1 MENILSS
8 LNSLAETWLVFGSVS
23 CHVDLHYT
31 LLSGLGLLLVY
42 VCYLVLKLAVP
53 SLWKKKCTQK
63 LQEKAEGARE
73 SQKGE
78 GTFQRAEERRKMQT
92 AQQSPLEEPYGAT
105 CRDRLLHPDPL
116 FDVCHGTGCEVS
128 HLPPQAALEDGG
140 ASHSRP
146 ASTAPAAG
154 ACDTANHRGC
164 PVTPQ
169 GPLPL
174 APSVLRP
181 KHFALLER
189 WLSSSPPGS
198 TPTSGPRFLR
208 DPMLPHA
215 LVSVTLPTEGARGAE
230 VALPGETARP
240 PASRPSEVLANDPR
254 TKGAGQASRPVTD
267 PSQQRPA
274 AGRLS
279 PSDLGYPVNQHL
291 PDSPASQAS
300 LQGDLPEPGH
310 LLPPNP
316 EALARLRGRDKKEG
330 DFLTTKDKD
339 ENKEPFSKPS
349 YLERLSW
356 AKSRAKAQ
364 EPAASPSAGSKGPAA
379 SPSAGGKGPAAS
391 PSAGGKGPAASPSA
405 GGKGEPVR
413 LQAPHSEDE
422 AEPKPAQLFWG
433 PPSLHSEALPPP
445 AMASCTHPSTFN
457 SMAEASL
464 ADSSPPVTLSSAP
477 LPVTKSQSQTWLQTL
492 SQQPHSRLCDPPA
505 TGAPTHPQ
513 GHSPVPVLTLSPQSQ
528 IRICGVRFHRPQGE
542 ARPLGPLETQ
552 HLEYN
557 VLKKEQERVWG
568 LPSSVQKSR
577 DTFCPSP
584 PKLSLVSQPFKSHMP
599 RPILLGDFPLTDEL
613 RKKLEHHL
621 RKRLIQHRWGLPH
634 RINESLSLM
643 CPQSELVDFP
653 ESGRSCGLSW
663 LSLSKDQE
671 SQDSHAIVLNG
682 SGKFHSGALEN
693 HAREEAE
700 VKGQTADSQDV
711 GQKGHVQGNPEEAP
725 GSSPQSDLKT
735 DHEPCATSQSSL
747 SKGSQCQKD
756 FAVALEQHL
765 DKKTREI
772 LEGQMPSTV
781 KRSWR
786 SVKVAGPPPETPPR
800 LLKDLAPLAREEDP
814 LKKHQH
820 SLLISPSKEKML
832 EEHIKTFGKRMTFGL
847 PQRVEESL
855 ESYKTRVEPP
865 RSLSQFHAPSHADPA
880 VDSVQSSRF
889 LESSSTGRDGMQT
902 LNFTPIQEVSLPAS
916 WPVSQ
921 VQPASENKEVFT
933 DKGTAQSGRQSPEL
947 PMRPEDPTEER
958 LASSTN
964 AQGPQGE
971 RLSWRAGPMAEGST
985 EPLKG
990 EPTKVL
996 TSTQGPC
1003 SPGRDS
1009 TTCQPLQG
1017 MSAPYNP
1024 GTSDYKAQVSR
1035 GVVLHSES
1043 RPPSASGEMTS
1054 KCQGP
1059 SSGDMVASQVL
1070 RVHLPT
1076 AGVSMEPGRGPW
1088 FPAHESDKCQN
1099 QECPPAAKRESPL
1112 AAEAGKLGG
1121 GDAGLGT
1128 SQTRGKRRSVQAR
1141 APEETHGH
1149 TASPALSPKGQPPEN
1164 HFTSQVKCFLQWMSP
1179 GQKHKGQERSLAKGS
1194 SPSPPVK
1201 VSSLIKGRCDFYRSI
1216 EAQKCVRDPG
1226 VILRKPLGHRHGTV
1240 IPCPQ
1245 APAPPPVGSG
1255 ETQQKEQ
1262 RRGSCC
1268 QAACSQVQ
1276 KAESCSP
1283 GEGQTAPKRCGVA
1296 GKAEMVISPM
1306 RASQGIRVP
1315 PKSCL

>member
-73 SQKGE
+73 SQKGGSTGRRDTEE
-78 GTFQRAEERRKMQT
+78 GKTLQRPPGK
-92 AQQSPLEEPYGAT
+92 PY
-105 CRDRLLHPDPL
+105 DPSDFHLLPCPDSL
-116 FDVCHGTGCEVS
+116 CGVGNKASD
-128 HLPPQAALEDGG
+128 QASCLLSRAPLEDGT
-140 ASHSRP
+140 ASTFQVASAASTKEPSSTLFPRFPSSLPGPP
-146 ASTAPAAG
+146 ASESLLQPSPSPLSTLPPNLTTQDGIPSPTPLNAPPLG
-154 ACDTANHRGC
+154 P
-164 PVTPQ
+164 PVLLGHTPRK
-169 GPLPL
+169 PL
-174 APSVLRP
+174 APFPALHATQETQLVLQQEAP
-181 KHFALLER
+181 
-189 WLSSSPPGS
+189 LSFVESPTELPPNVS
-198 TPTSGPRFLR
+198 TAKGAVCKGQAVSAPSPAWPSAKDQPLTK
-208 DPMLPHA
+208 LPHINNQ
-215 LVSVTLPTEGARGAE
+215 
-230 VALPGETARP
+230 P
-240 PASRPSEVLANDPR
+240 PLDPH
-254 TKGAGQASRPVTD
+254 G
-267 PSQQRPA
+267 
-274 AGRLS
+274 
-279 PSDLGYPVNQHL
+279 
-291 PDSPASQAS
+291 SQAS
-300 LQGDLPEPGH
+300 YRRLTKTHTEEPGNSLSPTPEVLPLSKRQEEVGTDLTASEHKEEETESCSMPPNSSGKISAPVAGPQNMEVSLLLGDGKGDPH
-310 LLPPNP
+310 LLQQ
-316 EALARLRGRDKKEG
+316 
-330 DFLTTKDKD
+330 
-339 ENKEPFSKPS
+339 PS
-349 YLERLSW
+349 HP
-356 AKSRAKAQ
+356 KA
-364 EPAASPSAGSKGPAA
+364 
-379 SPSAGGKGPAAS
+379 
-391 PSAGGKGPAASPSA
+391 
-405 GGKGEPVR
+405 
-413 LQAPHSEDE
+413 SEDQSE
-422 AEPKPAQLFWG
+422 IKDAQFFWG
-433 PPSLHSEALPPP
+433 LPSLHSESLKHEAE
-445 AMASCTHPSTFN
+445 ASGNSYSVCTDFNKMTRISAGNESAACTHPV
-457 SMAEASL
+457 L
-464 ADSSPPVTLSSAP
+464 LP
-477 LPVTKSQSQTWLQTL
+477 LPERDQHVWLQTL
-492 SQQPHSRLCDPPA
+492 PESQTKSGSHSESEAPQPQIQDLPP
-505 TGAPTHPQ
+505 
-513 GHSPVPVLTLSPQSQ
+513 SPLSQL
-528 IRICGVRFHRPQGE
+528 RVCGVRFHSPPDE
-542 ARPLGPLETQ
+542 AQPLGPSELKR
-552 HLEYN
+552 LEYN
-557 VLKKEQERVWG
+557 LLQKTLESLLG
-568 LPSSVQKSR
+568 LPTVTQRSQESI
-577 DTFCPSP
+577 CPPP
-584 PKLSLVSQPFKSHMP
+584 PKVSLMRKSFKLWDP
-599 RPILLGDFPLTDEL
+599 KNILPGDFPIAVEV
-613 RKKLEHHL
+613 RRKLEHHL
-621 RKRLIQHRWGLPH
+621 RKRLIQHLWGLPH
-634 RINESLSLM
+634 RVRDSLSLM
-643 CPQSELVDFP
+643 SPQPELPEFPEPWSSQGPSLITLYKHNTRRQLSGFGISQSESFHKEILATLPLKEKDMQVQRDGPGTDQKDHLQRDSHGAAKSREFSDTETDP
-653 ESGRSCGLSW
+653 ELQPGNLSGRFAKPSW
-663 LSLSKDQE
+663 IQQHQKMRETFLQE
-671 SQDSHAIVLNG
+671 RM
-682 SGKFHSGALEN
+682 SGKTKETSRGKIPGPEDRGQHSIN
-693 HAREEAE
+693 E
-700 VKGQTADSQDV
+700 VD
-711 GQKGHVQGNPEEAP
+711 
-725 GSSPQSDLKT
+725 
-735 DHEPCATSQSSL
+735 
-747 SKGSQCQKD
+747 
-756 FAVALEQHL
+756 
-765 DKKTREI
+765 
-772 LEGQMPSTV
+772 
-781 KRSWR
+781 
-786 SVKVAGPPPETPPR
+786 PPFETPPR
-800 LLKDLAPLAREEDP
+800 QLKDQAGEEDP
-814 LKKHQH
+814 LKKHQQ
-820 SLLISPSKEKML
+820 SLALDASKEEL
-832 EEHIKTFGKRMTFGL
+832 SGEHIKTFDNTMTFDH

-889 LESSSTGRDGMQT
+889 PERSSTGRDGMQT
-902 LNFTPIQEVSLPAS
+902 LNFTPIQEVPLPAS
-916 WPVSQ
+916 CPVSQ
-921 VQPASENKEVFT
+921 VRPASENKEVFT

-1076 AGVSMEPGRGPW
+1076 AGVSMESAGRGPW

-1149 TASPALSPKGQPPEN
+1149 TASLALSPKGQPPEN

-1201 VSSLIKGRCDFYRSI
+1201 VSSLIKGRCDLYRNT

-1306 RASQGIRVP
+1306 RASQGTRVP